1 MGAASGA
8 GRGQTAEVPLADALS
23 LVDGH
28 DVDDESENRWK
39 MTNCS
44 ISCNSWILLRHSER
58 HGLVLVSESEVRAEL
73 KLSTGCTKM

>member
-1 MGAASGA
+1 MDFEQVKGVGAASGA

-39 MTNCS
+39 NDQ
-44 ISCNSWILLRHSER
+44 LLY
-58 HGLVLVSESEVRAEL
+58 
-73 KLSTGCTKM
+73 KL